1 MRIKININIKIGRV
15 VKYLALADLLL
26 FGGWGLIQPIF
37 AIFIIEEVTGATVVT
52 VGALAAIYWILKS
65 VLQLPIA
72 KLLDKTPGEK
82 DDFYALVSG
91 LFLASIA
98 AFLFVLANQVWQ
110 LYVIQAVYSV
120 AMALYTASWP
130 ALFSRHLD
138 KDEVSFDWALDS
150 SAVGLAA
157 GFGGLLGGVI
167 AKTFGF
173 EAVFVLVALFS
184 AASAM
189 VLLWVPDLVL
199 PKTHKETAVP
209 PEIKGKPPTA
219 IGH

>member
-1 MRIKININIKIGRV
+1 MRIKIHLDIKIGRV
-15 VKYLALADLLL
+15 VKYLALVDLIF

-37 AIFIIEEVTGATVVT
+37 AVFIVEEVAGATIVT
-52 VGALAAIYWILKS
+52 AGMLAAVYWLLKS
-65 VLQLPIA
+65 ILQLPMA
-72 KLLDKTPGEK
+72 RLLDKTPGEK
-82 DDFYALVSG
+82 DDFYALISG

-98 AFLFVLANQVWQ
+98 AFLFVLVDQIWQ
-110 LYVIQAVYSV
+110 LFAVQILYAV
-120 AMALYTASWP
+120 AIALYVASYP

-157 GFGGLLGGVI
+157 GAGGLLGGVI
-167 AKTFGF
+167 ANAFGF

-189 VLLWVPDLVL
+189 VLLLVPDLVL
-199 PKTHKETAVP
+199 PKGEKQADVP
-209 PEIKGKPPTA
+209 PEIKAKPLTPM
-219 IGH
+219 GH